1 MMQLPVIYELFED
14 VVSEVSDA
22 LGYDVHFRH
31 GHMLEVVN
39 QVKDMM
45 IDPDSSKRYPLI
57 ALRHDIKQNPI
68 RDAVEID
75 CKLYIITLSDPHYT
89 ATERYDNVFIPTLRP
104 IFAEL
109 VNQIARSQ
117 YFDQATIDEVMETV
131 TIYERLFWGNEGV
144 MGNDARIFADWIDCI
159 EVDIS
164 KLVAYQN
171 CGISGKV
178 PRIVAA
184 FTDTSGL
191 YSFIVWNC
199 KMADPTGYQND
210 FWLNYGGNR
219 DNLNSAIQVAD
230 NVFLLD
236 HHGSPLQPVD
246 IITLD
251 IDQGNIAS
259 YAGRLY
265 AGVTGQ
271 PVTNNVLLPE

>member
-1 MMQLPVIYELFED
+1 MELPVIYELFED

-22 LGYDVHFRH
+22 LGYEVHFRH

-45 IDPDSSKRYPLI
+45 IDSDTSKRYPLV
-57 ALRHDIKQNPI
+57 ALRHDIKQKPI
-68 RDAVEID
+68 KDAVEID

-89 ATERYDNVFIPTLRP
+89 ATERYDNVFIPRLRP
-104 IFAEL
+104 IFTEL

-117 YFDQATIDEVMETV
+117 YFDQATVDEVMETV
-131 TIYERLFWGNEGV
+131 TLYERLFWGNEGV
-144 MGNDARIFADWIDCI
+144 MGNDAKLFADWIDCI

-171 CGISGKV
+171 CGVSGKV

-184 FTDTSGL
+184 LTDTSGL

-199 KMADPTGYQND
+199 KMSDPTGFQND
-210 FWLNYGGNR
+210 LWINYGSNR
-219 DNLNSAIQVAD
+219 DNPETLTQVAD
-230 NVFLLD
+230 NVFMVD
-236 HHGSPLQPVD
+236 HHGSELHSVD
-246 IITLD
+246 TVTFD
-251 IDQGNIAS
+251 IEQGNISS

-271 PVTNNVLLPE
+271 SVINNVLLPT